1 MHRFGLFTKSTDMCS
16 EALRK
21 RAWCDPQMYTH
32 LAFVPGVVVALQ
44 REPVMVELVVLQGIV
59 CVLSLW
65 YHRNYEHECGMAKV
79 EHAFAHALFVYGW
92 IQMLRSPGFW
102 IFCANMACACV
113 TLNVYVI
120 TNERKE
126 LWERWHPIGLHV
138 VPGIWSL
145 IIASYHEAMWELDV
159 SGLQSAIVASYEA
172 QWEL

>member
-1 MHRFGLFTKSTDMCS
+1 MCT
-16 EALRK
+16 ETQRK
-21 RAWCDPQMYTH
+21 RAWSDPQMYTH
-32 LAFVPGVVVALQ
+32 LALVPGVWVALQ

-102 IFCANMACACV
+102 TFCANMACACV
-113 TLNVYVI
+113 TLGVYVV

-145 IIASYHEAMWELDV
+145 IIASYHEPFWEIDV
-159 SGLQSAIVASYEA
+159 SAFQSAIVASYEA